1 MDMLSKFLTPG
12 IIFLLTLVSGL
23 WLSRT
28 GKPLNTAIFTIHKL
42 IALATVIF
50 TGMAIYNLIK
60 NTQIQFLIAA
70 LIVVVALCVL
80 ALFVSGALLSRDK
93 PLNDNLLT
101 IHKAAPFLVVIS
113 IVATLYI
120 SAGNKI

>member
-1 MDMLSKFLTPG
+1 MLSKFLTPG
-12 IIFLLTLVSGL
+12 IIFLLTLASGL

-28 GKPLNTAIFTIHKL
+28 GKPLNIVIFTVHKL
-42 IALATVIF
+42 IALASVIF

-60 NTQIQFLIAA
+60 NIQIQFLIAA

-80 ALFVSGALLSRDK
+80 ALFVTGALMSRDK

-101 IHKAAPFLVVIS
+101 VHKVAPFLVVIS
-113 IVATLYI
+113 IVVTLYI